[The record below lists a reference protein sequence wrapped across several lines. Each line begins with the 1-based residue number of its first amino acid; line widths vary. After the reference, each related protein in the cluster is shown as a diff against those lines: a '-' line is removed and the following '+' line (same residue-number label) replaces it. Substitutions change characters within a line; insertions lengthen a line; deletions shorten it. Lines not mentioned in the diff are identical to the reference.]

1 MSQPPALDSVY
12 KMAGPVVMG
21 VFLGYY
27 LDQLLSSQ
35 PWGMLG
41 MTFWGIAT
49 GFWSVL
55 RPLYFPE
62 KTVKNPPKSPNQTP
76 QSKADD
82 KIPD

>member
-1 MSQPPALDSVY
+1 MSQAPALDSVY

-27 LDQLLSSQ
+27 LDQFLPTR

-41 MTFWGIAT
+41 MTFLGIAT

-55 RPLYFPE
+55 RPLYFPDTSPKASGPHKKAAE
-62 KTVKNPPKSPNQTP
+62 TPPENIP
-76 QSKADD
+76 AD
-82 KIPD
+82 